1 MKAETMEW
9 VAKAEGDFHDML
21 RGIRACKNPNFD
33 SVCFH
38 AEQGVEEYRDFDL
51 KG

>member
-1 MKAETMEW
+1 MEW